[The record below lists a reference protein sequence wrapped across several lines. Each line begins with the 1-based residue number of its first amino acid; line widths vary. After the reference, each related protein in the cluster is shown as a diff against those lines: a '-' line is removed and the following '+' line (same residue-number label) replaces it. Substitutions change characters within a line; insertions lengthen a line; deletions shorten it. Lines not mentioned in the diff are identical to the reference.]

1 MRIRAKI
8 VFDKLN
14 VIACNRIIIFLFESI
29 KSKEF
34 TSTDVDMF
42 HDNCRKWFTDN
53 ISNYLYCGSVSFD
66 DTSELNVQSITK
78 ADEEFLLQD
87 TAMSDKSVIVL
98 IKHIRSDM
106 NED

>member
-1 MRIRAKI
+1 MKIRAKI

-34 TSTDVDMF
+34 TSTDVDIF

-53 ISNYLYCGSVSFD
+53 IDNYLYGDSVYFG

-87 TAMSDKSVIVL
+87 TAMSDKSVIAL
-98 IKHIRSDM
+98 IKNISNNM
-106 NED
+106 NES

>member
-1 MRIRAKI
+1 MKIRAKI

-34 TSTDVDMF
+34 TSVDVDVF
-42 HDNCRKWFTDN
+42 HNNCRKWFTDN
-53 ISNYLYCGSVSFD
+53 IDNYLYRGSMYFD
-66 DTSELNVQSITK
+66 NTSELNVQSITK

-87 TAMSDKSVIVL
+87 TAKGGKSVIAL
-98 IKHIRSDM
+98 IKNIRSDI
-106 NED
+106 NEN

>member
-14 VIACNRIIIFLFESI
+14 VIACNRIIIFLFESV

-34 TSTDVDMF
+34 TSTDVDIF

-53 ISNYLYCGSVSFD
+53 IDNYLYRGSVYFD
-66 DTSELNVQSITK
+66 NTSELNVQSITK
-78 ADEEFLLQD
+78 ADEESLLQD
-87 TAMSDKSVIVL
+87 TAMSDKSVIAL
-98 IKHIRSDM
+98 IRNIRSDTSE
-106 NED
+106 N